1 MICIFIAL
9 LVMVIGVNFFY
20 VSYQVCGINR
30 LFINP
35 PIALIES
42 SINLVSNTDEPNLYF
57 NKELLRS
64 NLTNYYEDKLEKLHV
79 MSYFLNFT
87 FVNPEEGS
95 YCTSNECMGFKL
107 KLTSELTFNYK
118 YEREV
123 YYKIQKN

>member
-9 LVMVIGVNFFY
+9 IVMVLAFNFFY
-20 VSYQVCGINR
+20 VSYQICGINR

-42 SINLVSNTDEPNLYF
+42 SINLVSNDDNPDLYF
-57 NKELLRS
+57 NKELLIS
-64 NLTNYYEDKLEKLHV
+64 NLTTYYGEKIEKLHV
-79 MSYFLNFT
+79 SDYDLTFT
-87 FVNPEEGS
+87 FVNPSDES
-95 YCTSNECMGFKL
+95 YCTTTKCQGFKM
-107 KLTSELTFNYK
+107 KLVSDLTFNYK